1 MIQQDMN
8 NESPTKAEKARKLFL
23 SGHNCAQ
30 AVFLAFSKELGLD
43 EQTALKLSSGF
54 GGGMG
59 RLREVCGAVS
69 GMFMVLGMKYGSADP
84 TDQKTK
90 AQLYAR
96 IQQLASQFKEE
107 NGSIICRELLSL
119 PPGPQDPTPQER
131 TPAYYKVRPCPE
143 KVACAA
149 GLLEKYL
156 HENP

>member
-1 MIQQDMN
+1 MN
-8 NESPTKAEKARKLFL
+8 NGFTKGEEAKRLFL

-43 EQTALKLSSGF
+43 EQTALKLTSGF

-69 GMFMVLGMKYGSADP
+69 GMFMVLGLKYGSADP

-90 AQLYAR
+90 AQLYAH
-96 IQQLASQFKEE
+96 IQELANQFKEQ

-119 PPGPQDPTPQER
+119 PAGPQHPTPQAR
-131 TPAYYKVRPCPE
+131 TESYYKVRPCPE

-149 GLLEKYL
+149 NLLEKYL
-156 HENP
+156 REHP